1 MLKLYN
7 TLTRQVEDFKPITAG
22 KVGLYTCGPTVYNY
36 AHIGN
41 LRTYVFEDILR
52 RVLQANGYEVQHVM
66 NITDV
71 GHLTSDADSGEDK
84 MEAGA
89 AREKK
94 SVWEIAEFYRQ
105 AFFQDL
111 ADLNILE
118 PRIICKATDHIEE
131 QINLVLKLQER
142 GLTYQTSDGI
152 YFDTSK
158 LADYGKL
165 AKLDKAGLEAGT
177 RVDMGE
183 KKHPTDF
190 ALWKFSPIDSKRQME
205 WNSPWG
211 VGFPGWHIECSAMS
225 LKYLGDRFDIHCGGI
240 DHIPVHHTNEIA
252 QNEGALGH
260 QTVNYWLHGEFLLT
274 NDERMGKSK
283 GNFLT
288 LPVVKA
294 NDFDPLAYRYF
305 CLSAHYRSKL
315 NFSFEAL
322 QGADN
327 ALEKLRQAVKKLARD
342 TTNAT
347 KVDTVAMEKFMAAA
361 NDDLNMPQAL
371 AAMWEVVHATEMPAE
386 IKLATLL
393 EMDAVLGLQLE
404 AVLADANTGQADI
417 PPEIMELVTARETAR
432 QAKQWSES
440 DTLRDE
446 ITARGYK
453 VEDTKTGPQVMPLWL
468 QNSAKIPGA
477 TCPSRWFT

>member
-7 TLTRQVEDFKPITAG
+7 TLSRKIEDFVPITPS

-41 LRTYVFEDILR
+41 LRTYIFEDILR
-52 RVLQANGYEVQHVM
+52 RVLQTNGYEVNHVM

-89 AREKK
+89 TREQKT
-94 SVWEIAEFYRQ
+94 VWDIASFYTK

-118 PRIICKATDHIEE
+118 PRVICKATDHIKE
-131 QINLVLKLQER
+131 QTNLILQLQER

-158 LADYGKL
+158 LSDYGKL
-165 AKLDKAGLEAGT
+165 AKLDLAGLEAGN
-177 RVDMGE
+177 RVEMGE
-183 KKHPTDF
+183 KKHVTDF
-190 ALWKFSPIDSKRQME
+190 ALWKFSPADSKRQME

-225 LKYLGDRFDIHCGGI
+225 LKYLGDHFDIHCGGI

-283 GNFLT
+283 GNFFT
-288 LPVVKA
+288 LPVVKEK
-294 NDFDPLAYRYF
+294 DFDPLAYRYF
-305 CLSAHYRSKL
+305 CLSAHYRAKL

-322 QGADN
+322 TGAAN
-327 ALEKLRQAVKKLARD
+327 ALQKLHQAVKKLARE
-342 TTNAT
+342 TTAAT
-347 KVDTVAMEKFMAAA
+347 EVDTVILERFRQAA
-361 NDDLNMPQAL
+361 NEDLNMPQAL
-371 AAMWEVVHATEMPAE
+371 AVMWEVVHANDMPAE

-393 EMDAVLGLQLE
+393 EIDAVLGLHLE
-404 AVLADANTGQADI
+404 AVLADANSAQADI
-417 PPEIMELVTARETAR
+417 PPEVMELVTARETAR
-432 QAKQWSES
+432 QAKMWAES
-440 DTLRDE
+440 DKLRAE

-453 VEDTKTGPQVMPLWL
+453 VEDTPTGPAVMPL
-468 QNSAKIPGA
+468 
-477 TCPSRWFT
+477 